1 MKASNWLRGWTVM
14 LALALGACSDSGE
27 SSSDSTAGV
36 DPATL
41 CVDSDC
47 GEKTV
52 LLTIPDAEN
61 LLFSSSGRLFVSGGT
76 NVFEIRRDGETYA
89 ATPLYDGSCNFTGL
103 AIRAGTLYANCFD
116 GRLYAA
122 ALTAQPQLQ
131 PIHEF
136 GLGAPNGLVDGPDG
150 DLYLVNGPLATTA
163 LPDPKIVRLKMDPLD
178 PLKVQEQSDWFSAG
192 LLGPNGLQRR
202 DRTLYVSNTGLGGLG
217 EIRKVDIAADGSA
230 GAASQVVSFLSL
242 PDDFSLVGDS
252 ILAAYFSNGRIA
264 LIGPDGT
271 VRARTALQS
280 FSFPSQVRVGQPPLF
295 RNDELLVTE
304 KGILGDNNSP
314 IGNRLSVF
322 RRKVT
327 SQ

>member
-1 MKASNWLRGWTVM
+1 MKYGDLWRAMPVV
-14 LALALGACSDSGE
+14 LALALGACSDGGE
-27 SSSDSTAGV
+27 SSSDGAAGV

-76 NVFEIRRDGETYA
+76 NVFEIHKDGDAYT
-89 ATPLYDGSCNFTGL
+89 ATPLFDGSANFTGL

-116 GRLYAA
+116 GQLYAA
-122 ALTAQPQLQ
+122 RLTAQPKLL
-131 PIHEF
+131 PIHT
-136 GLGAPNGLVDGPDG
+136 LDLAAPNGLVDGPDG
-150 DLYLVNGPLATTA
+150 ELYAVNGPLATNA
-163 LPDPKIVRLKMDPLD
+163 LPDPKIVKLTLDPAD
-178 PLKVQEQSDWFSAG
+178 PLKVTGQSDWFSAG

-230 GAASQVVSFLSL
+230 GATSQVVSFLSL

-322 RRKVT
+322 RRKP
-327 SQ
+327 